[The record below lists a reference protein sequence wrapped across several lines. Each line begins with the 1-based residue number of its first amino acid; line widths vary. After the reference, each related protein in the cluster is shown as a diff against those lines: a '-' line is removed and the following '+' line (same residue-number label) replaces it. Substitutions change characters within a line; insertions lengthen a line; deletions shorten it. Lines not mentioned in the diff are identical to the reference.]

1 MVLFVETLSAPQRG
15 QRFGL
20 ATVLGS
26 LGSWLGVRGF
36 RGTVGWSVT
45 WHSITEP
52 QCEKAKAFFEVASSQ
67 FASNSP
73 PIQPV
78 AMRFA
83 GEHRRIRPP
92 WAILGLSVLSRL
104 CKREWVELIQNDIGN
119 WGDNGFGVVSGP
131 GFGAEGE
138 GMKGVTHEQKGK
150 RLCYPE
156 SLRGRIPPGNKQV
169 ARASDEGNVS
179 PSVPDGKVCVRESDS
194 TGLSAF
200 CPATNDVETP
210 PSLSERM
217 L

>member
-104 CKREWVELIQNDIGN
+104 CKREWVELIQNDIG
-119 WGDNGFGVVSGP
+119 
-131 GFGAEGE
+131 
-138 GMKGVTHEQKGK
+138 VTHEQKGK